1 MGQIAFDQPEAEG
14 LTAKLASH
22 AANMTFNDLP
32 EDVIAIA
39 KCCFLDWLAVTLA
52 AHDDPITK
60 MLISEAKEQ
69 GGNQQATIIGNRLK
83 TSVAQAALINGTVSH
98 ALDYDDVNLLM
109 IGHPSVITFAAML
122 GLAERDGTNGKD
134 FITAFV
140 AGTEI
145 GCRVGKQLMGE
156 SHYQKGWHMTGTAGT
171 FAAATSAGHVLG
183 LDPNTMAVAYG
194 IAASQAAGLK
204 ANFGTMCK
212 PMHAG
217 KACQNGLFAASMAR
231 RGWTSNPEILEC
243 VQGFGDTQTNAF
255 TPEMALDGLGERFLT
270 RGMLFKYHA
279 ACYGTHAA
287 IEAARDVRNNHK
299 VSPEDIESIE
309 LHVPSG
315 YLKMCNIHEP
325 RTGLEGKFSLRFT
338 TAMGLLGEDTSSM
351 NNYSVEKCSHPAII
365 AIRDRIKVVANDDLE
380 NDHAVADIRL
390 TKKDGLV
397 IHQKGAVYEPDT
409 DQSRQ
414 WSRLSDKINSLA
426 VPVIGAENVE
436 LIIDKV
442 SNLESL
448 DDLRSVTELA
458 VLGE

>member
-1 MGQIAFDQPEAEG
+1 
-14 LTAKLASH
+14 
-22 AANMTFNDLP
+22 
-32 EDVIAIA
+32 
-39 KCCFLDWLAVTLA
+39 
-52 AHDDPITK
+52 
-60 MLISEAKEQ
+60 
-69 GGNQQATIIGNRLK
+69 
-83 TSVAQAALINGTVSH
+83 
-98 ALDYDDVNLLM
+98 
-109 IGHPSVITFAAML
+109 
-122 GLAERDGTNGKD
+122 
-134 FITAFV
+134 
-140 AGTEI
+140 
-145 GCRVGKQLMGE
+145 
-156 SHYQKGWHMTGTAGT
+156 
-171 FAAATSAGHVLG
+171 
-183 LDPNTMAVAYG
+183 
-194 IAASQAAGLK
+194 
-204 ANFGTMCK
+204 
-212 PMHAG
+212 
-217 KACQNGLFAASMAR
+217 
-231 RGWTSNPEILEC
+231 
-243 VQGFGDTQTNAF
+243 
-255 TPEMALDGLGERFLT
+255 
-270 RGMLFKYHA
+270 MLFKYHA